1 MNNWKHVDPAMAIQG
16 EEVLRRLN
24 DHGHQ
29 AYFVGGCVRD
39 EIMNRPVTDMDIT
52 TSAKPEE
59 VMALFE
65 GSIPTG
71 LQHGTVTVRMNGFH
85 FEVTT
90 FRTESG
96 YEDYRRPSEVQFV
109 DQVEE
114 DLKRRDFT
122 MNAIAQDYAGQ
133 IIDPFKGVSDI
144 ERRIVRAVGLAE
156 ERFREDALRMLRGVR
171 FASIFDFDIDS
182 LTWDG
187 LLAERDKLPHI
198 AMERVRTEMD
208 KMLAGPYPARGVR
221 LLMDSE
227 LLHYVKAPVKL
238 SGLDRTALSLL
249 DKLPQAAEFRLGLLL
264 LLLGANS
271 TDADQKLR
279 AWTYSG
285 KVKDRMTKLLDLHEA
300 VLNRITK
307 IVKEAQMGLR
317 SRHLEEVWK
326 RSVIQHGVSASED
339 WHALNSL
346 LPQSFYDMSE
356 EEYLLLDELMEHAAE
371 WRMEMGIYSLKELEL
386 SGSDL
391 LRVTGRKGGPWL
403 GETMNWLL
411 LQVVTGQLVNKH
423 DILLEAAK
431 KVISDEK

>member
-16 EEVLRRLN
+16 EEVLKRLN

-29 AYFVGGCVRD
+29 AFFVGGCVRD

-71 LQHGTVTVRMNGFH
+71 LQHGTVTVRMNGYH

-122 MNAIAQDYAGQ
+122 MNAIARDYVGQ
-133 IIDPFKGVSDI
+133 LIDPFNGVTDI
-144 ERRIVRAVGLAE
+144 EQRIVRSVGLAE

-187 LLAERDKLPHI
+187 ILAERDKLPHI

-208 KMLAGPYPARGVR
+208 KMLAGPYPARGVC

-227 LLHYVKAPVKL
+227 LLHYVKVPVEL

-249 DKLPQAAEFRLGLLL
+249 DKLPQATEFRLGLLL

-271 TDADQKLR
+271 SDADQKLR

-285 KVKDRMTKLLDLHEA
+285 KVKDRMTKLLELHEA
-300 VLNRITK
+300 VLNSISK
-307 IVKEAQMGLR
+307 IVKDVQVGQYR
-317 SRHLEEVWK
+317 RHLQEEWK
-326 RSVIQHGVSASED
+326 QSVLRYGVLASED
-339 WHALNSL
+339 WHVIHTL
-346 LPQSFYDMSE
+346 LPQSFYDMTG
-356 EEYLLLDELMEHAAE
+356 EEYLLLKELVEHAAE
-371 WRMEMGIYSLKELEL
+371 WIEEMGIYSLKELEL

-411 LQVVTGQLVNKH
+411 QQVVTGQLVNKH

-431 KVISDEK
+431 KVTSDEK

>member
-29 AYFVGGCVRD
+29 AFFVGGCVRD
-39 EIMNRPVTDMDIT
+39 EMMKRPVTDMDIT

-71 LQHGTVTVRMNGFH
+71 LQHGTVTVRMNGYH

-96 YEDYRRPSEVQFV
+96 YEDFRRPSEVHFV

-122 MNAIAQDYAGQ
+122 MNAIARDYAGH
-133 IIDPFKGVSDI
+133 IIDPFNGVTDI
-144 ERRIVRAVGLAE
+144 ARGIVRSVGLAE

-171 FASIFDFDIDS
+171 FASIFNFDIDS

-187 LLAERDKLPHI
+187 LLAERDKLSHI
-198 AMERVRTEMD
+198 AMERVRNEMD
-208 KMLAGPYPARGVR
+208 KLLAGPYPARGIG

-227 LLHYVKAPVKL
+227 LLHYIKAPVDL
-238 SGLDRTALSLL
+238 SRLDRSVLSLL
-249 DKLPQAAEFRLGLLL
+249 DKLPQTTEYRLGLLL

-271 TDADQKLR
+271 ADADHKLR

-285 KVKDRMTKLLDLHEA
+285 KVKDRMTRFLGLHEE
-300 VLNRITK
+300 VMNHLSKITK
-307 IVKEAQMGLR
+307 DHKQGLR
-317 SRHLEEVWK
+317 SRHLREEWK
-326 RSVIQHGVSASED
+326 LSLLKHGVPASED
-339 WHALNSL
+339 WHVIHRL
-346 LPQSFYDMSE
+346 LPQSFYEMSG
-356 EEYLLLDELMEHAAE
+356 EEYLLLKELVEHAE
-371 WRMEMGIYSLKELEL
+371 VWRNEMGVYSLKELEL

-411 LQVVTGQLVNKH
+411 RQVVTGQLVNKH
-423 DILLEAAK
+423 DILLDAAK